1 MAEDNTEN
9 RPRIQAGAASAAVP
23 RPFGVSLPIGW
34 PEFGF
39 SAALG
44 RLLIREVEQRQ
55 LFVWLPVCFGLGVVL
70 FFQAEGEPALWAP
83 VAGCGLFTALG
94 IAFRARLAAMA
105 ALFGLAAVFAGFAA
119 GAVRT

>member
-23 RPFGVSLPIGW
+23 RPFGVSLPIRL

-44 RLLIREVEQRQ
+44 RLLIREVEQRR

-70 FFQAEGEPALWAP
+70 FFQAEGEPAL
-83 VAGCGLFTALG
+83 
-94 IAFRARLAAMA
+94 
-105 ALFGLAAVFAGFAA
+105 
-119 GAVRT
+119 